1 MSVNKNRPHLFVL
14 PEDDANRSLANGFL
28 LHPQLDLRSIQVL
41 PNVGG
46 WVKVRDQFESEHILP
61 MERHKDRNM
70 ILLLDFD
77 ETANR
82 LEEIAKVIPS
92 HLRERVFV
100 LGVWSEPEDLRK
112 AGLGSFENVGSKL
125 AEECEN
131 ETRETW
137 DHALLRHNR
146 GELDRMIP
154 RIKKILFPN

>member
-1 MSVNKNRPHLFVL
+1 MNKHRPHVYVL

-46 WVKVRDQFESEHILP
+46 SFKVRDQFESEHVVP
-61 MERHKDRNM
+61 MERYKDRNM

-77 ETANR
+77 ETSNR
-82 LEEIAKVIPS
+82 HEIIAKVIPS
-92 HLRERVFV
+92 HLRERVFI
-100 LGVWSEPEDLRK
+100 LSIWSEPEDLTR
-112 AGLGSFENVGSKL
+112 AGLGSLEHVGSKL
-125 AEECEN
+125 AEECKN